1 VKTAKKILILLLM
14 VSTVAA
20 ARRRDPLTEAEADQ
34 LREVAQQPYK
44 RLKLL
49 IKFTDARIDAVDQA
63 RNDPNQA
70 ADGRG
75 RKIHDL
81 LEDFTALLDEINDN
95 LDQYEGH
102 PMTKDDR
109 KDFHKGLK
117 EVLTACDAWESK
129 LRSLKSAAENDP
141 RTRRESADFRFVL
154 QDASDSLKSTTDMA
168 REYSEVQVQGDDKS
182 DKKKK

>member
-1 VKTAKKILILLLM
+1 VKTAKKILVLFLLL
-14 VSTVAA
+14 STIAV
-20 ARRRDPLTEAEADQ
+20 ARRRDPLTDAEADQ

-49 IKFTDARIDAVDQA
+49 IKFTEARIDGVDQA
-63 RNDPNQA
+63 RTDPAQ

-95 LDQYEGH
+95 LDQYESR

-117 EVLTACDAWESK
+117 EVITACDSWEIK
-129 LRSLKSAAENDP
+129 LKSLKSATESDP
-141 RTRRESADFRFVL
+141 QTRREAADYRFVL
-154 QDASDSLKSTTDMA
+154 QDAGDSLKSTVEMA
-168 REYSEVQVQGDDKS
+168 REYSEIQVKGDDAS

>member
-1 VKTAKKILILLLM
+1 VKIAKKILILLLLA
-14 VSTVAA
+14 SAIAA
-20 ARRRDPLTEAEADQ
+20 ARRRDPLTDAETDQ

-70 ADGRG
+70 AGRG
-75 RKIHDL
+75 KKIHDL

-95 LDQYEGH
+95 LDQYEGR

-117 EVLTACDAWESK
+117 EVVTACDSWEMK
-129 LRSLKSAAENDP
+129 LKSLKSATETDP
-141 RTRRESADFRFVL
+141 QTRRESADYRFVL

-168 REYSEVQVQGDDKS
+168 REYSEIQVQGDEKS

>member
-1 VKTAKKILILLLM
+1 MKTAAKILVLALL
-14 VSTVAA
+14 VSVIAG
-20 ARRRDPLTEAEADQ
+20 ARRRDPLTDAEADQ

-49 IKFTDARIDAVDQA
+49 IKFTEARIDAVDQA

-70 ADGRG
+70 NGRG

-95 LDQYEGH
+95 LDQYEGR

-117 EVLTACDAWESK
+117 DVLTACDTWESK
-129 LRSLKSAAENDP
+129 LRALRAATETDP
-141 RTRRESADFRFVL
+141 QTRRESTDYMFVL
-154 QDASDSLKSTTDMA
+154 QDAGDSLKSTTEMA
-168 REYSEVQVQGDDKS
+168 REYSEIQVLGDDKA
-182 DKKKK
+182 DKKK

>member
-1 VKTAKKILILLLM
+1 VKTAKTILILLLL
-14 VSTVAA
+14 VSVAAA
-20 ARRRDPLTEAEADQ
+20 ARRRDPLTDAEADQ

-49 IKFTDARIDAVDQA
+49 VKFTDARLDAVDEARKDPAQA
-63 RNDPNQA
+63 Q
-70 ADGRG
+70 GRG

-95 LDQYEGH
+95 LDQYEGR

-117 EVLTACDAWESK
+117 DVLAACDAWDAK
-129 LRSLKSAAENDP
+129 LRALKSATETDP
-141 RTRRESADFRFVL
+141 QTRRESEDYRFVL
-154 QDASDSLKSTTDMA
+154 QDASDSLKSTADMA
-168 REYSEVQVQGDDKS
+168 REDSEIQVQGDDKS